1 MPPLTQSWSP
11 PTSQSGERS
20 PVGLHLPTV
29 GLHLPAYFPT
39 PPCRITEMAEL
50 EGPTEGLSPPLTGPH
65 VQQGPFAHAKPGP
78 ASRSLDSQ
86 LKTQASSCLPTTCLC
101 TSGSGTCSEVS
112 PNSRHDSAVSYSDGS
127 LPFPP
132 APLSLTLR
140 LPSWL
145 STVQPDPLVLHVGTE
160 CVSLQN
166 RCLQTSQSFK
176 HKDLAD

>member
-1 MPPLTQSWSP
+1 MPPLTQRWSP
-11 PTSQSGERS
+11 PTSQAGERS
-20 PVGLHLPTV
+20 PVVFHLPTA
-29 GLHLPAYFPT
+29 GPHRPAYFPT
-39 PPCRITEMAEL
+39 PPCRVTEMAEL
-50 EGPTEGLSPPLTGPH
+50 EGPTEGLSPHPTGPH
-65 VQQGPFAHAKPGP
+65 AQLRPLAHAKPGP
-78 ASRSLDSQ
+78 ASMSSNSQ
-86 LKTQASSCLPTTCLC
+86 LKTQASSRLPTTCLC

-112 PNSRHDSAVSYSDGS
+112 PNSRHDSAISYSDSS

-132 APLSLTLR
+132 APLGLTLR

-166 RCLQTSQSFK
+166 RCLQTSLSFK